1 MGYKGYTAV
10 FQYEPEERVY
20 HGRVQGI
27 RDIVTF
33 EAPTLPELER
43 EFRISVDTYL
53 ECCAEDG
60 LTPETPVPERKRAAS

>member
-1 MGYKGYTAV
+1 MTYKGYTAA
-10 FQYEPEERVY
+10 FEYEPRERVF

-43 EFRISVDTYL
+43 EFRISVDVYL

-60 LTPETPVPERKRAAS
+60 LTPNPPPPRSS